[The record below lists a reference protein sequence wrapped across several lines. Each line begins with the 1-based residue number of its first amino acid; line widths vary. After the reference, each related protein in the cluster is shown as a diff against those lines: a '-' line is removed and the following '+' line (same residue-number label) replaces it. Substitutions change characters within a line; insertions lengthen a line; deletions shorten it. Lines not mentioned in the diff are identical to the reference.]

1 MREIKN
7 VISVLYFLK
16 NFQSHS
22 ISLIKQTCQMD
33 SLDSKYDFLKKI
45 VDLLFEEKAFV
56 THDDSR
62 HSIVNFKY
70 PAELEVFNN
79 KKMH

>member
-1 MREIKN
+1 ML
-7 VISVLYFLK
+7 SQLFLFFLK

-22 ISLIKQTCQMD
+22 IALIKQTCQMEV

-62 HSIVNFKY
+62 HSIVDFKH
-70 PAELEVFNN
+70 PAELEV
-79 KKMH
+79 